1 MRRLFVTLAASV
13 ALTFGMALPVRAIG
27 LTLVTVTCSDGDSV
41 TATVNADE
49 LAGLTDAI
57 NAMTLYPAGLSCTL
71 GTAPVLTSIGGVA
84 SAWQASGF
92 VVGGGRFQ
100 LFCPPG
106 AGCPPSGLSPMSSGS
121 PAPRYVRRSRRS
133 CRAAC

>member
-57 NAMTLYPAGLSCTL
+57 NALTLYPAGLSCTL
-71 GTAPVLTSIGGVA
+71 GTAPVLTSIGGGA
-84 SAWQASGF
+84 SARPTSRVF
-92 VVGGGRFQ
+92 VSGGRFPP
-100 LFCPPG
+100 FWPPG
-106 AGCPPSGLSPMSSGS
+106 SA
-121 PAPRYVRRSRRS
+121 
-133 CRAAC
+133 

>member
-57 NAMTLYPAGLSCTL
+57 NALTLYPAGLSCTL
-71 GTAPVLTSIGGVA
+71 GTAPVLTSIGGRAPA
-84 SAWQASGF
+84 SEAHG
-92 VVGGGRFQ
+92 VVGGGGRFPP
-100 LFCPPG
+100 LFAPGASRRRQPCLGDFCLSPPG
-106 AGCPPSGLSPMSSGS
+106 PSAR
-121 PAPRYVRRSRRS
+121 PA
-133 CRAAC
+133 AKGGA